1 MIRIRGLFDSCA
13 IIEKVMATKN
23 TNYQLHLKGFV
34 GGYGYVLRA
43 TSMSRVKKRSNLF
56 GHSAFSFFIFQFLI
70 FNLDLRSSLLT
81 LGITQA
87 SLVDFPLRAVELNL
101 LLSLNRSLQFS
112 IFNLEWPVAHAAR
125 GGDSGQCCRQCCNDY
140 THNNLPH
147 ILLFIHSF
155 QKLITLFFVK
165 PLPSPL
171 GEGFGG
177 EASSP

>member
-70 FNLDLRSSLLT
+70 FNLFRT
-81 LGITQA
+81 VRVPCTRW
-87 SLVDFPLRAVELNL
+87 FPV
-101 LLSLNRSLQFS
+101 
-112 IFNLEWPVAHAAR
+112 P
-125 GGDSGQCCRQCCNDY
+125 SG
-140 THNNLPH
+140 
-147 ILLFIHSF
+147 
-155 QKLITLFFVK
+155 KL
-165 PLPSPL
+165 
-171 GEGFGG
+171 
-177 EASSP
+177 